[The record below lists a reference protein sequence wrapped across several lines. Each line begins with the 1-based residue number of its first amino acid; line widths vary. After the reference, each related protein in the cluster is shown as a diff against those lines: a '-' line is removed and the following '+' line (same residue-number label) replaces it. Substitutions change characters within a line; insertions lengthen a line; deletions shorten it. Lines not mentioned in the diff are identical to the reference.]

1 MKARHFFY
9 SMVFI
14 FHILSCKT
22 AKPVLQQQQP
32 VQVETPSSISVKNT
46 SVAVPVL
53 VNDSNM
59 TNAHI
64 GIYIYEPAT
73 KKVIDEYQSNKYFIP
88 ASNTKIATCYAAMKY
103 LGDSILGLMYDTL
116 DFYGKDDSSIQLLG
130 TGDPTFLYTSFKSQR
145 VFDFLKTIKR
155 KKILLGEIKNPY
167 QVNPTPYG
175 KGWAW
180 DDFNES
186 FMTERSYFPIYGNI
200 AKFHLDDSIVKVTPP
215 YFQKKVYQWYKK
227 VNSFTIER
235 FKNENSFYVRD
246 NLKKNIKTEVPFKLG
261 YDFDSDNSN
270 NVEGNLLADT
280 LKKTISASRNSFGD
294 KSYLTS
300 KNKIYS
306 QPTDSLLKPMMF
318 NSDNFFAEQTLL
330 MISLN
335 QLGYMSDE
343 QIIDTLLKRDF
354 INLPQ
359 KPRWVDGSGLSRYN
373 LFTPQDFVSI
383 LDSMKHN
390 FSWNRITTIFP
401 SGNQGTLKGYYK
413 NYTGNIYAKTGSV
426 SNNFS
431 ISGFLKTKSNKIL
444 LFSIMVNNYNAV
456 ASSAIRQSIER
467 YVANIIESN

>member
-9 SMVFI
+9 SIVFI

-22 AKPVLQQQQP
+22 AKPVLQQQQLA
-32 VQVETPSSISVKNT
+32 QVETPSSISVKNT

-116 DFYGKDDSSIQLLG
+116 NMYGKDDSSINLIG
-130 TGDPTFLYTSFKSQR
+130 TADPTFLHPNFPNQR
-145 VFDFLKTIKR
+145 VFSFIKNIKR
-155 KKILLGEIKNPY
+155 SKIWVDEVRNPY
-167 QVNPTPYG
+167 TPNMLPYG

-180 DDFNES
+180 DDYDEAY
-186 FMTERSYFPIYGNI
+186 MTERSFFPIYGNVVR
-200 AKFHLDDSIVKVTPP
+200 FYLENEFVKVIPSF
-215 YFQKKVYQWYKK
+215 FQKKVFYNDTKRNSFK
-227 VNSFTIER
+227 VNK
-235 FKNENSFYVRD
+235 FKNENAYFIFD
-246 NLKKNIKTEVPFKLG
+246 NPGKNTTTSIIPMKLG
-261 YDFDSDNSN
+261 VDEECSSYERS
-270 NVEGNLLADT
+270 LLGDT
-280 LKKTISASRNSFGD
+280 TKMKFGISTTRFAD
-294 KSYLTS
+294 KSLLHS

-335 QLGYMSDE
+335 QLGYMGDE

-359 KPRWVDGSGLSRYN
+359 RPRWVDGSGLSRYN

-426 SNNFS
+426 SNSFS